1 MGKNKNKAYPLRLE
15 EDLMNKIKAIAE
27 EEDRPVSKQIERML
41 KDYIN
46 RYENEHGTINTKNI
60 NISGDMNGGSN
71 IIL

>member
-1 MGKNKNKAYPLRLE
+1 MGKNKNKAYPLRLD

-46 RYENEHGTINTKNI
+46 RYESEHGTIKNI

-71 IIL
+71 VIL